1 MIKGYIFDYGGTLD
15 TGGQHW
21 GKVIWHAYEH
31 LQVPV
36 SEADFRD
43 AYVHAERTLGKNPII
58 KPDFTFY
65 KTLETKIS
73 LQLEYLHQQGH
84 LSHHT
89 SYIKPLTSHLYE
101 ATVAETARSR
111 EVLLELKKQYPM
123 VLVSNFYGNIATVL
137 NEFKLDSIFDTII
150 ESAVVGVRKP
160 DPKIFTLGVEA
171 LGMQPD
177 EVVVVGD
184 SMDKD
189 IIPAAKAGCHTVW
202 FKGEGWTND
211 PVDET
216 NAERVITALKQL
228 IVNE

>member
-21 GKVIWHAYEH
+21 GKVIWHAYERQ
-31 LQVPV
+31 QVPV
-36 SEADFRD
+36 SEEAFRD

-58 KPDFTFY
+58 QPDFTFY
-65 KTLETKIS
+65 KTIETKIRI
-73 LQLEYLHQQGH
+73 QLEYLQEKNDV
-84 LSHHT
+84 SSVS
-89 SYIKPLTSHLYE
+89 SYLKPLTDSLYE
-101 ATVAETARSR
+101 ATVKETAKSR
-111 EVLLELKKQYPM
+111 EVLLQLKQHYPM

-137 NEFKLDSIFDTII
+137 QEFKLDGIFDKII

-160 DPKIFTLGVEA
+160 DPQIFTLGVEA

-189 IIPAAKAGCHTVW
+189 IIPAGKAGCHTVW

-211 PVDET
+211 PVDESP
-216 NAERVITALKQL
+216 AGKVITDLTQILK
-228 IVNE
+228 